1 MAASLGQ
8 RAGPGQCVARKPPQL
23 VSRLPATGPRA
34 GLKRRCN
41 GITTQENDMHVRET
55 RQPRLHRQRRAP
67 SRPRLWLLLAVTLVA
82 AAIVAGVRG

>member
-8 RAGPGQCVARKPPQL
+8 HGRRRQRAARKSPQL

-34 GLKRRCN
+34 GLKRGCN

-55 RQPRLHRQRRAP
+55 RQPRLYRQRRAP
-67 SRPRLWLLLAVTLVA
+67 SRPRLWLILAVTLA
-82 AAIVAGVRG
+82 AAAVVASVRG